1 MLCTLYS
8 ENTEGLAPHAFLNRG
23 EKLLPLVRS
32 MRLGVVPQQREQLS
46 LEQAVLALVAY
57 VLEKLA
63 QRF

>member
-1 MLCTLYS
+1 MREWRDQSTDK
-8 ENTEGLAPHAFLNRG
+8 R
-23 EKLLPLVRS
+23 RS
-32 MRLGVVPQQREQLS
+32 LSGKEAGSS